1 MLAHVAFEK
10 RLESAYLGVVAV
22 CPVEAGGHAAK
33 HFYRLLAFLIG
44 SKERSLGTLW
54 SMMGSSSCMFL
65 QGLAMLGSLLTLV
78 WWVVGH
84 IDGSECVMNESN
96 DDSEQL
102 YIYIPTTVKPFFS
115 R

>member
-44 SKERSLGTLW
+44 SKERSLGTL
-54 SMMGSSSCMFL
+54 
-65 QGLAMLGSLLTLV
+65 
-78 WWVVGH
+78 
-84 IDGSECVMNESN
+84 
-96 DDSEQL
+96 
-102 YIYIPTTVKPFFS
+102 
-115 R
+115 